1 MCVWKIVCAC
11 VLEWGKAVCLFCK
24 VYLSIKKNKHV
35 SNQPGSGGT
44 AVMQDHRTRRIW
56 EAAGASCLHP
66 ISSVQPLCTK
76 HDLHVIFVFVFFP
89 RRLTPEHHRSS
100 ANPIEC
106 LDACAVVSTFF
117 SPHFNYHQTPFYR
130 HQAYILTT
138 VMTYFYQNADESK
151 FIFYSHHWT
160 MSYRGEGMPCCE
172 VSFVK
177 YLCTLALG
185 VCGFQK
191 GLFVTRRF
199 HISTYLIIQKVQNQK
214 EIVLGVGEGGGGKLQ
229 GQLPLNLHFT
239 TTKLKI

>member
-1 MCVWKIVCAC
+1 MYQISPALVGRPWCRTT
-11 VLEWGKAVCLFCK
+11 EPDRSERPQGPAVCIPSAVCSPCALSMTSMLF
-24 VYLSIKKNKHV
+24 LF
-35 SNQPGSGGT
+35 
-44 AVMQDHRTRRIW
+44 
-56 EAAGASCLHP
+56 L
-66 ISSVQPLCTK
+66 
-76 HDLHVIFVFVFFP
+76 FFFP

-214 EIVLGVGEGGGGKLQ
+214 EIVLGVGEGGGGNSNFLWICTLLQ
-229 GQLPLNLHFT
+229 LSWRFNMASIKFMS
-239 TTKLKI
+239 